1 MSKFKLK
8 KKACIRAVIVAGFVA
23 VVAAGAYSIAY
34 AESYRDAEVKTMQPS
49 LFTVLQSA
57 YVDNAK
63 LIAELTTKRIE
74 AFGMADDAIENYND
88 VITDEQKDVLHASE
102 DMMMNALSISEY
114 EKHLSVFNGVIKACE
129 TERARI
135 EAERIEAKKKA
146 EEKAARKAEE
156 QKKQEAAQQSQQ
168 TQQKQP
174 QQNQSYDTPSGNGV
188 LTPSKGVNWFNGHK
202 ETYYNL
208 DMSGVIAN
216 AHAMGIQGD
225 YWVRGDGVKMF
236 GGYVIV
242 AAQLEKGTI
251 VATSLGTGIVL
262 DYCPAGTYDL
272 AVTW

>member
-114 EKHLSVFNGVIKACE
+114 EKHLAVFNDVIKACE

-146 EEKAARKAEE
+146 EEEAARKAEE

-168 TQQKQP
+168 NQS
-174 QQNQSYDTPSGNGV
+174 QSYDGGYIDLRSAGVVNWGGYRFTWYSQNVLPGGGLNIPGRHVNSSGFVCDGDGYICAATAFGRGTTGNSPWGAWKSYDTGVSGNTV
-188 LTPSKGVNWFNGHK
+188 DLYCNW
-202 ETYYNL
+202 
-208 DMSGVIAN
+208 
-216 AHAMGIQGD
+216 
-225 YWVRGDGVKMF
+225 
-236 GGYVIV
+236 
-242 AAQLEKGTI
+242 
-251 VATSLGTGIVL
+251 
-262 DYCPAGTYDL
+262 
-272 AVTW
+272 